1 MKSIL
6 KKVAVL
12 LVVFV
17 FSSISGVSTF
27 SMLDQSN
34 NNSFIE
40 VFAEDDIRVTTADL
54 NLRSG
59 PGTEY
64 SVIAVMP
71 KGTRVTVLS
80 VSGSWAKVI
89 YGSKE
94 GYAHTAYMTKVTT
107 QTMVTTANLNMR
119 TGPSTSYS
127 VIRVIPNGAEVK
139 VISTANGWARVIY
152 AGSEGYASLSYLK
165 TPSTVPSTG
174 ETIMVTTANLNMRTG
189 PSTSYSII
197 RVIPNGAEVRVLST
211 ANGWARVVYGGSEGY
226 SSLSYLKLKDTLPS
240 TGETIMVTTGNLNL
254 RTGPSTSYSIIR
266 VIPSG
271 AEVKVLSTSSGW
283 ARVVYDGSQGYC
295 SLSYLKL
302 KSTEPPTSTD
312 VRITTEEL
320 NLRSGPGVSYSI
332 IAVMP
337 AGAKVMVLSV
347 SGDWAKVNYSGKIG
361 YAHTG
366 YLVKEGTVASSTV
379 ITKGL
384 VNASSKQIALTFDA
398 GWEYETTIPLLNMLD
413 KQGVKATFFLR
424 ALWVRDHPDL
434 AKEILKRGHSIQNH
448 SLTHPHMKEM
458 TEAEIRKEFTE
469 STAIFKSVLGITPT
483 LFRPP
488 FGEYNSTVLKV
499 AGEQGYKYTVMWSI
513 DTIDWAESYSGETV
527 DTNFIIDRVLNNATD
542 KDIVLMHIAYIK
554 TVDALPEMIQTLKD
568 RGYTFKTVPQMVP

>member
-1 MKSIL
+1 MKSAL

-17 FSSISGVSTF
+17 FSSLSGVSMF
-27 SMLDQSN
+27 NKSGRDIN
-34 NNSFIE
+34 NNSYIE

-59 PGTEY
+59 PGTQY

-94 GYAHTAYMTKVTT
+94 GYAHTAYMTQVTT
-107 QTMVTTANLNMR
+107 QT
-119 TGPSTSYS
+119 
-127 VIRVIPNGAEVK
+127 
-139 VISTANGWARVIY
+139 
-152 AGSEGYASLSYLK
+152 
-165 TPSTVPSTG
+165 
-174 ETIMVTTANLNMRTG
+174 MVTTANLNMRTG

-197 RVIPNGAEVRVLST
+197 RVIPNGVEVRVISTSNGWARVIYGGSEGYASLSYLKTLST
-211 ANGWARVVYGGSEGY
+211 LPSTGETVMVTTANLNMRTGPSISYSIIRVIPMGAEVKVLSTSSGWARVVYGGSEGY
-226 SSLSYLKLKDTLPS
+226 ASLSYLKLKDTLPS
-240 TGETIMVTTGNLNL
+240 TGETIMVTTAYLNM

-266 VIPSG
+266 VIPMG
-271 AEVKVLSTSSGW
+271 AEVKVLSTSAGW
-283 ARVVYDGSQGYC
+283 ARVVYGGSEGYA
-295 SLSYLKL
+295 SLSYLRL
-302 KSTEPPTSTD
+302 VTESTD
-312 VRITTEEL
+312 VRVTTEEL
-320 NLRSGPGVSYSI
+320 NLRSGPGVTYSI

-337 AGAKVMVLSV
+337 AGAEVIVLSV
-347 SGDWAKVNYSGKIG
+347 SGDWARVNYQGKIG

-366 YLVKEGTVASSTV
+366 YLVKEAAVASSTV
-379 ITKGL
+379 ITRGL
-384 VNASSKQIALTFDA
+384 VSASAKQIALTFDA
-398 GWEYETTIPLLNMLD
+398 GWEFATTIPLLNMLD
-413 KQGVKATFFLR
+413 QQGVKATFFLR
-424 ALWVRDHPDL
+424 ALWVSDHPEL

-448 SLTHPHMKEM
+448 SLTHPHMNEM
-458 TEAEIRKEFTE
+458 TEAEIRKEFTD
-469 STAIFKSVLGITPT
+469 STAIFRNVLGITPT

-513 DTIDWAESYSGETV
+513 DTVDWATTHNDVTV
-527 DTNFIIDRVLNNATD
+527 DADYIIDRVLSKVTD
-542 KDIVLMHIAYIK
+542 KDIVLMHIAYMK
-554 TVDALPEMIQTLKD
+554 TVEALPEMIQTLKD